1 MAAVSVHTDSLKSLQ
16 MKYYTV
22 RALSAPDLTS
32 AVVLIAVQFFQ
43 ILFIYFLCKLLP

>member
-1 MAAVSVHTDSLKSLQ
+1 MAAISVHTDSLKSLQ

-22 RALSAPDLTS
+22 RALAAPDLTS